1 MPCKAG
7 GRLRDRLFE
16 GRGRKQY
23 LQDKSALLTD
33 MPAER
38 GGREKEMILVD
49 IQSPVMDQV
58 YEFEL
63 DEEARAEEI
72 LKEIVLLIG
81 QKEKVSLK
89 EEEGMQLYALRRE
102 SLLDKERTL
111 KEQGVEAGDR
121 LFLI

>member
-1 MPCKAG
+1 
-7 GRLRDRLFE
+7 
-16 GRGRKQY
+16 
-23 LQDKSALLTD
+23 
-33 MPAER
+33 
-38 GGREKEMILVD
+38 MILVD

-63 DEEARAEEI
+63 DEEI

>member
-1 MPCKAG
+1 
-7 GRLRDRLFE
+7 
-16 GRGRKQY
+16 
-23 LQDKSALLTD
+23 
-33 MPAER
+33 
-38 GGREKEMILVD
+38 MILVD

-63 DEEARAEEI
+63 DEEAGTEEI

>member
-1 MPCKAG
+1 
-7 GRLRDRLFE
+7 
-16 GRGRKQY
+16 
-23 LQDKSALLTD
+23 
-33 MPAER
+33 
-38 GGREKEMILVD
+38 MILVD

-111 KEQGVEAGDR
+111 KEHGGKNTANVRR
-121 LFLI
+121 LSQSDGGNSVKAYKSKG